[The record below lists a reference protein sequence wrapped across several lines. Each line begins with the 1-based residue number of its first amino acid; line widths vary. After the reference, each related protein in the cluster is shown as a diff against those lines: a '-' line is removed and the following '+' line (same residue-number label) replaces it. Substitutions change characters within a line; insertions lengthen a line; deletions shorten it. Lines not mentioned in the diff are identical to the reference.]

1 MDKVWMRRAMV
12 VGVIGLGAVVLGG
25 CQRGLFPAGTP
36 RSPYER
42 YMTLHGDIRPHIETD
57 AYGIE
62 RPALRQRLRPL
73 D

>member
-1 MDKVWMRRAMV
+1 MMGRMKRWAWLVLWLV
-12 VGVIGLGAVVLGG
+12 PVLGG
-25 CQRGLFPAGTP
+25 CEAGLFPAGTA

-42 YMTLHGDIRPHIETD
+42 YMTLRGDYRPPVETD

-62 RPALRQRLRPL
+62 RPALRQRLAPL